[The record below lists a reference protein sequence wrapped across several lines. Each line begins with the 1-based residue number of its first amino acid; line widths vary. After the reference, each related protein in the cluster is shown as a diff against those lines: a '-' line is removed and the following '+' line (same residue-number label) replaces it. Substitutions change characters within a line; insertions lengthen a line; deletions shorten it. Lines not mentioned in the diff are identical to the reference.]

1 MFTTTS
7 IAKLNNDKINFWFY
21 FTLYNNFVVYI
32 YYKKDASSIMLF
44 PMTTVEKCI
53 FITIVY

>member
-7 IAKLNNDKINFWFY
+7 VAKLNNDFEFY

-32 YYKKDASSIMLF
+32 YRKEDASSIMLF

-53 FITIVY
+53 IITIVY